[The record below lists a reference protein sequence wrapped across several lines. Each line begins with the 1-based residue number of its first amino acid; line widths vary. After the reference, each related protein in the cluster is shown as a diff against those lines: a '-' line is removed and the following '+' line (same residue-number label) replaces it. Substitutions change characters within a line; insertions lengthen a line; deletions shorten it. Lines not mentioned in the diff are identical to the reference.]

1 MEEVEILKPEPR
13 RINLKINFKRVF
25 LAVLVIVL
33 ISDALAGAYYF
44 YNLYKKFQKTRNDF
58 ATSTTAYES
67 RVKQLTNSL
76 TVSQQENAS
85 MTAVLTEA
93 QRQNLDLENE
103 QEINQSQ
110 INTLTKLTTI
120 DPQLLIKYSK
130 IYFLNENYVPA
141 SLANINATYSIDPKK
156 NLQILDKVDPF
167 LENMLRDSNA
177 ANVPLRVDSAYRSFA
192 EQKTLKSN
200 YKIIYGAGTANQFS
214 ADQGYSEHQL
224 GTTLDFTTPVIK
236 GALLSFA
243 KTTAYTWM
251 NDNAYKYGFV
261 ISYPKTNTY
270 YEYEPWHW
278 RFVGRELATFIHDAD
293 NGEYFYQLDQRLIDT
308 YLVKIFD

>member
-1 MEEVEILKPEPR
+1 MEGIEITKPKIKIKKLNVT
-13 RINLKINFKRVF
+13 RILLV
-25 LAVLVIVL
+25 VLGVVL
-33 ISDALAGAYYF
+33 ILNIFFSVYY
-44 YNLYKKFQKTRNDF
+44 LYKKIQKTRNDF
-58 ATSTTAYES
+58 ITNATALQNK
-67 RVKQLTNSL
+67 VKQLQSDL
-76 TVSQQENAS
+76 TASQQENAN
-85 MTAVLTEA
+85 MTSVLTEA
-93 QRQNLDLENE
+93 QKQNIDLENE
-103 QEINQSQ
+103 QEINQGQ
-110 INTLTKLTTI
+110 IDTLTKLTTI

-130 IYFLNENYVPA
+130 VYFLNENYVPA
-141 SLANINATYSIDPKK
+141 GLVNINSIYSTDPKK

-167 LENMLRDSNA
+167 LENMLRDANA

-200 YKIIYGAGTANQFS
+200 YKMTYGSGTANQFS

-261 ISYPKTNTY
+261 ISYPKQNTY

-278 RFVGRELATFIHDAD
+278 RFVGRELATYLHNID
-293 NGEYFYQLDQRLIDT
+293 NGGYFYQLDQRFIDT
-308 YLVKIFD
+308 YLVKIFN